1 VLNFLALVCVH
12 LQKLEVSIQIPL
24 NGPQIALGIP
34 TGGDHFEADIAESV
48 EDDHRVGPDT
58 DPVAGLLGR
67 SAAGVAGSSG
77 AVELGP
83 EISHFF
89 RRQSKHETIV
99 FPGGS
104 LDGNI

>member
-1 VLNFLALVCVH
+1 MTFR
-12 LQKLEVSIQIPL
+12 KLRKGEVEGVDFSY
-24 NGPQIALGIP
+24 LGIS

-77 AVELGP
+77 AVELGL
-83 EISHFF
+83 
-89 RRQSKHETIV
+89 IV
-99 FPGGS
+99 GRVS
-104 LDGNI
+104 SRVIKLNNRL